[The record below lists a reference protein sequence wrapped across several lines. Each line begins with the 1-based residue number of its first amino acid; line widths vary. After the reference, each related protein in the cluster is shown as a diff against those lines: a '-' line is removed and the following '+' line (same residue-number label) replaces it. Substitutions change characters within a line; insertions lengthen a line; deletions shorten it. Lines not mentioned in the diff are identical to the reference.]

1 MLVAVAA
8 LEENLA
14 VVGPLAVLQLVQR
27 AGTDTILA
35 RAHDD
40 VLLTVSREVVRI
52 AEVVGESRRT
62 AVDDD
67 ALLLP
72 VEERSIGRRGVSD
85 DGTCVVDGG
94 I

>member
-14 VVGPLAVLQLVQR
+14 VVGPLPVLQLVQR
-27 AGTDTILA
+27 AGADAVLA

-40 VLLTVSREVVRI
+40 ILLAVSREVVGV
-52 AEVVGESRRT
+52 AEVVGESRRA

-72 VEERSIGRRGVSD
+72 VEEGGIGRRGVSD
-85 DGTCVVDGG
+85 DGTGVVDGS